1 MDFALSHESR
11 LLVDTVRRFVDE
23 ELRPLEDLVERQDG
37 VPPEV
42 AAALGRQGRELGLW
56 AMHMPTELGGGGLS
70 MLDFCLVNEQ
80 IGRTKDVLA
89 RRAFG
94 MVPGMLA
101 ACRLPE
107 QLRYAHAAIQGEL
120 HVSVAMSEPGAGS
133 DAAGIQT
140 RAVRD
145 GAGWRLTGSK
155 HFISDAD
162 VAGAY
167 VVTARCE
174 EGISCFLLDRHTP
187 GLSLGRHQAMMGQR
201 GTHQHEVF
209 FQDCPLHGWQLLG
222 EPGRG
227 LALAMRFINVARLA
241 YVGARCVGLAGLLLE
256 LASEH
261 AQQRR
266 QFGAPIGEFQLIQG
280 MLADMQTELYAARMM
295 MLNAAWEIDQ
305 GRDARAKVSMV
316 KLFASEMLGR
326 VADHAVQIFGGM
338 GYCTELPIERIYR
351 DARGFRLYDGASE
364 IHRTMIARALLSQ
377 GARLD

>member
-23 ELRPLEDLVERQDG
+23 ELRPLEELVEREDG
-37 VPPEV
+37 LPPDV
-42 AAALGRQGRELGLW
+42 AAGLGRKGRELGLW
-56 AMHMPTELGGGGLS
+56 AMNMPTELGGAGLS

-101 ACRLPE
+101 ACRGPE
-107 QLRYAHAAIQGEL
+107 QLRYAHAAAHGEM
-120 HVSVAMSEPGAGS
+120 HISVAMSEPSAGS

-145 GAGWRLTGSK
+145 GDGWRLAGGK

-167 VVTARCE
+167 IVTARSE
-174 EGISCFLLDRHTP
+174 EGISCFLVDRHTP
-187 GLSLGRHQAMMGQR
+187 GLTLGRHQAMMGQR
-201 GTHQHEVF
+201 GTHQHELF
-209 FQDCPLHGWQLLG
+209 FQDCPLRPWQLLG

-256 LASEH
+256 QASEH
-261 AQQRR
+261 ARQRH

-295 MLNAAWEIDQ
+295 VLNAAWEIDQ
-305 GRDARAKVSMV
+305 GHDARAKVSMV

-326 VADHAVQIFGGM
+326 AADHAVQIFGGM
-338 GYCTELPIERIYR
+338 GYCAELPIERIYR

-364 IHRTMIARALLSQ
+364 IHRSTIARELLAR
-377 GARLD
+377 GERLD